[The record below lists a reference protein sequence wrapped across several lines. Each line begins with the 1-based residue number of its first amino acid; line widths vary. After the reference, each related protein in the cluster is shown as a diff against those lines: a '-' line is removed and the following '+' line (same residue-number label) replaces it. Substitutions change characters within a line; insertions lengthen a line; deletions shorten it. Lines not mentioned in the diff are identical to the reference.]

1 MFLLSTKLVFVPIS
15 IDEPNSLSS
24 CSSFFQ
30 LEPYVDTQTMN
41 IHHTKHHQTY
51 VNNINKVIE
60 YVVHVSLKCL
70 HHHVAN
76 MFAHFVF
83 TSEARPAVL

>member
-1 MFLLSTKLVFVPIS
+1 MFLLSAKLVFVSYS
-15 IDEPNSLSS
+15 IGDPNARPS

-60 YVVHVSLKCL
+60 YVFACLLSCL
-70 HHHVAN
+70 HYHFAN
-76 MFAHFVF
+76 IFARLIFA
-83 TSEARPAVL
+83 TEARPVLL